1 MKKNRVVIAVF
12 LMLFFNVTGSI
23 ALFIPALETT
33 VLTLTPFN
41 LLVTFFIFYWANND
55 FSINLIKTVIVVF
68 FIGLF
73 IEILGVNF
81 KVIFGEYSYGETLG
95 FKILNTPIIIG
106 LNWLSLSL
114 ACFGIASY
122 IFKPKYLVVLG
133 ASFLMVF
140 VDYIIEPIAM
150 ALDFWSW
157 KDDTVPVQNYFSWFL
172 VSIIIQFII
181 FQSKV
186 RLNFKI
192 CFALLFS
199 QVLFMLIQYFKF

>member
-1 MKKNRVVIAVF
+1 MKKNRFAIAVF

-41 LLVTFFIFYWANND
+41 LLVTFFLFYWANND
-55 FSINLIKTVIVVF
+55 FSINLIRTVIVVF

-95 FKILNTPIIIG
+95 FKILKTPIIIG

-122 IFKPKYLVVLG
+122 IFKPKHLVVLG

-140 VDYIIEPIAM
+140 VDYIIEPIAIV
-150 ALDFWSW
+150 LDFWHW
-157 KDDTVPVQNYFSWFL
+157 KDDTVPVQNYVSWFL